1 MISDNQC
8 TRFTTVRAICES
20 QRIEMEGKIAEM
32 EEQLAEIRNMI
43 AKNPKAKTT
52 VADLTMVLHETLGLL
67 DGAVVKIK
75 GLEKNINVL
84 SKVKGNAK
92 EECCAFD
99 ALFTRCV
106 PHILENIFFSLDYM
120 SFKRCKEV
128 NKAWK
133 ELLSSETYQKKSLE
147 LFPQEMLIEKKED
160 EMKLLNASREGNAEE
175 VRRLLSKH
183 VYEDFAAGGYAMF
196 NSVIWG
202 HNDVVKLLLDAGAD
216 VDVADKEGM
225 RKE

>member
-1 MISDNQC
+1 MSNMFNMSNEVIKSKLEEGDRSDKKFLQEWMNKPPKERSVEESNKIID
-8 TRFTTVRAICES
+8 TLVRRTLFLE
-20 QRIEMEGKIAEM
+20 
-32 EEQLAEIRNMI
+32 
-43 AKNPKAKTT
+43 AK
-52 VADLTMVLHETLGLL
+52 
-67 DGAVVKIK
+67 VVE
-75 GLEKNINVL
+75 LE
-84 SKVKGNAK
+84 SKVGVHMGRMAEKT
-92 EECCAFD
+92 CAFD

-106 PHILENIFFSLDYM
+106 PHILENIFFSLDYK
-120 SFKRCKEV
+120 SFKTCKEV
-128 NKAWK
+128 NTAWK
-133 ELLSSETYQKKSLE
+133 ELLSSEQYQKKSRE
-147 LFPQEMLIEKKED
+147 IFHQEMLIEKEED
-160 EMKLLNASREGNAEE
+160 EMKLLNASKAGNAEE

>member
-1 MISDNQC
+1 MSKMSNMSNEVIKSKLEEGDRSDKKFLQESMNKPSKERSVEESNKIID
-8 TRFTTVRAICES
+8 TLVRRTLFLE
-20 QRIEMEGKIAEM
+20 
-32 EEQLAEIRNMI
+32 
-43 AKNPKAKTT
+43 AK
-52 VADLTMVLHETLGLL
+52 
-67 DGAVVKIK
+67 VVE
-75 GLEKNINVL
+75 LE
-84 SKVKGNAK
+84 SKVGVHMGRMAEKT
-92 EECCAFD
+92 CAFD

-147 LFPQEMLIEKKED
+147 LFPQEMLVEKKED